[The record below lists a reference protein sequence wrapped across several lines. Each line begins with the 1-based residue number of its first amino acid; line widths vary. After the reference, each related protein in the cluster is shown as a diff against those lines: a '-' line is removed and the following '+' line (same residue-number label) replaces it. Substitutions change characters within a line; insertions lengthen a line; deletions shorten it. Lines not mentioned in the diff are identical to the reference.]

1 MQINIFRAV
10 IGFVVALVIG
20 AGLGYLARPVPDNGG
35 AIADAES
42 RAIFAETRAND
53 LAGKLVIA
61 ESAVSDAR
69 DEAQRSTENA
79 RRSDAEARRLA
90 TVVGQLGRDLE
101 TANRDIV
108 ESRKQ
113 AEQGGRII
121 NAGLER
127 FQEVDRSFEIIE
139 SVLGKIEAT
148 GR

>member
-1 MQINIFRAV
+1 MQINIFRAL
-10 IGFVVALVIG
+10 IGFLVALVIG
-20 AGLGYLARPVPDNGG
+20 AGLGYLARPIPDNSG
-35 AIADAES
+35 AITDAQN

-53 LAGKLVIA
+53 LAGKLVVA
-61 ESAVSDAR
+61 EGALVSAR
-69 DEAQRSTENA
+69 DDAQRATENA

-113 AEQGGRII
+113 AENNGRII
-121 NAGLER
+121 NASLER
-127 FQEVDRSFEIIE
+127 FPVGDRSIEIIE
-139 SVLGKIEAT
+139 SVLGEVEET